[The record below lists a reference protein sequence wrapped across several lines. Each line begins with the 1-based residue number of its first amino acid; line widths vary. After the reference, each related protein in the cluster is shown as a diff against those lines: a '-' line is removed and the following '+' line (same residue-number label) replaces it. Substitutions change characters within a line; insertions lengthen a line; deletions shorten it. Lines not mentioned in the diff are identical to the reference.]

1 MIRVLVVVV
10 MLAFTWT
17 GWLQHRAA
25 QEVATWITT
34 LRPHVLVRY
43 EHLRAWPGQ
52 AIQLHHVTLGPVG
65 SWREGL
71 GLSVGYRVRAAQL
84 NWGQADAAT
93 GERTVQLDGLTVPLE
108 GLPEHLA
115 LPLQRSGFES
125 LTGALHLVAQPPLN
139 GLPWHWTL
147 AWQGDMGLTARLGVR
162 FEAGPAFPAFTLQGM
177 TLVDATLRVDDAQ
190 GVLDRI
196 QYSAALASRRPV
208 KAWADA
214 TVQRLL
220 HAAAAADWMPPPSLV
235 TTLERGLR
243 APQSFVLKVAPP
255 APVRLDQVHLY
266 ASEDRWAL
274 LGVAFALSPPRIAS
288 ESR

>member
-1 MIRVLVVVV
+1 MSI
-10 MLAFTWT
+10 
-17 GWLQHRAA
+17 
-25 QEVATWITT
+25 
-34 LRPHVLVRY
+34 
-43 EHLRAWPGQ
+43 
-52 AIQLHHVTLGPVG
+52 
-65 SWREGL
+65 
-71 GLSVGYRVRAAQL
+71 SVGDTL
-84 NWGQADAAT
+84 PNAT
-93 GERTVQLDGLTVPLE
+93 LYMMGEE
-108 GLPEHLA
+108 GPESVSLQDKLKGRKVVLFA
-115 LPLQRSGFES
+115 LPGAY
-125 LTGALHLVAQPPLN
+125 TGVCSTAHVPSFIR
-139 GLPWHWTL
+139 TK
-147 AWQGDMGLTARLGVR
+147 GDFDAKGVDEIICVSVNDP
-162 FEAGPAFPAFTLQGM
+162 FVM
-177 TLVDATLRVDDAQ
+177 
-190 GVLDRI
+190 
-196 QYSAALASRRPV
+196 